1 MEIHKAGGG
10 INFTVENTKNASEE
24 VLEKSLNE
32 RLNAAMRT
40 GTTFV
45 ECKTGYGLEW
55 ETEYK
60 LLRVLTKVNRDTT
73 ICKPGMSI
81 TYLGAHAIPK

>member
-1 MEIHKAGGG
+1 MEVHKAGGG
-10 INFTVENTKNASEE
+10 INFSVEHTKKASEE
-24 VLEKSLNE
+24 QLEKSLNN
-32 RLNAAMRT
+32 RLCEAMKT

-60 LLRVLTKVNRDTT
+60 MLRVLTKTNRNKTL
-73 ICKPGMSI
+73 IKPGMSI
-81 TYLGAHAIPK
+81 TYLAAHAVPK